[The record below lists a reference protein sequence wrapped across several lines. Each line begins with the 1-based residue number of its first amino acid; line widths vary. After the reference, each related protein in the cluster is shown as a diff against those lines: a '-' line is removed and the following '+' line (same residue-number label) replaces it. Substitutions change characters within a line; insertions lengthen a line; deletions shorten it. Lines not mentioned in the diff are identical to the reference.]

1 MYYYD
6 LNLEEGGDCAV
17 IKQFNV
23 TTSRG
28 VSKRRNSSDDFED
41 GDDRDDDEEEVVS
54 SGSPEG
60 SMNVLSGCIAF
71 PYVGRAG
78 GAVTHLQSSL
88 FSQPTVAP
96 SYADRLRNRHPHD
109 MTGNSL
115 LKFGV
120 HVLLSKQV
128 TFISII

>member
-1 MYYYD
+1 MASEDGYVYYYD

-60 SMNVLSGCIAF
+60 SMNVLSGCIGL
-71 PYVGRAG
+71 P
-78 GAVTHLQSSL
+78 
-88 FSQPTVAP
+88 
-96 SYADRLRNRHPHD
+96 
-109 MTGNSL
+109 
-115 LKFGV
+115 
-120 HVLLSKQV
+120 
-128 TFISII
+128 